1 MDKKILGTGKIS
13 VTFWNDRT
21 TYAKS
26 NIPDPLQYPW
36 PVPFLYARDG
46 RKNTKKPE

>member
-1 MDKKILGTGKIS
+1 MDKKIHGTGKIY

-21 TYAKS
+21 PCAKS

-36 PVPFLYARDG
+36 PVPFPVCPGWTEKY
-46 RKNTKKPE
+46 